1 MRPGKLSAVGVATLL
16 ILSLGVPPEARAA
29 DPAVVSQTRATSASG
44 AGAYDEVSAR
54 RYILDATNRARVAA
68 GLAPVSGDFDLDGVA
83 QHCSQTQAANDTMA
97 HCTGFQTLYP
107 SGWTAASENVA
118 AGYSVESVV
127 DGWMNSS
134 GHRANILRTDATH
147 LGIGYALSSRGRP
160 YFTQNF
166 AAYPNR
172 VVTESPG
179 APEAAGGFVSVSPSR
194 ILDTRTGNGA
204 LRAAVAGF
212 GSVDVQVTG
221 RAGVPV
227 SGVTA
232 VVVNVTVAGASTGGF
247 LTVYPSGVDQPTASN
262 VNFTGGQTIANLA
275 TVKLGSD
282 GRIRVTNNSPGS
294 VHLLA
299 DIAGYYVAG

>member
-1 MRPGKLSAVGVATLL
+1 GVDQPTASNVNFTGGQTIANLATVKLGSDGRIRVTNNSPGSVHLL
-16 ILSLGVPPEARAA
+16 A
-29 DPAVVSQTRATSASG
+29 D
-44 AGAYDEVSAR
+44 
-54 RYILDATNRARVAA
+54 I
-68 GLAPVSGDFDLDGVA
+68 
-83 QHCSQTQAANDTMA
+83 
-97 HCTGFQTLYP
+97 
-107 SGWTAASENVA
+107 
-118 AGYSVESVV
+118 AGYYVAGDDV
-127 DGWMNSS
+127 
-134 GHRANILRTDATH
+134 A
-147 LGIGYALSSRGRP
+147 
-160 YFTQNF
+160 
-166 AAYPNR
+166 
-172 VVTESPG
+172 G

>member
-1 MRPGKLSAVGVATLL
+1 MRPGKLSVLGVAALL
-16 ILSLGVPPEARAA
+16 ILSVGVPLEAHAA
-29 DPAVVSQTRATSASG
+29 DSASLDQTRAISASASG
-44 AGAYDEVSAR
+44 TYDEASAR
-54 RYILDATNRARVAA
+54 RYILDATNRARVSA
-68 GLAPVSGDFDLDGVA
+68 GLAPVSGDFDLDRVA
-83 QHCSQTQAANDTMA
+83 QNCSQTQATNDTMA

-127 DGWMNSS
+127 DAWMNSA
-134 GHRANILRTDATH
+134 GHRDNILRADATH

-166 AAYPNR
+166 ATYPNR
-172 VVTESPG
+172 VATESPG
-179 APEAAGGFVSVSPSR
+179 APVSAGGFVSVAPSR
-194 ILDTRTGNGA
+194 LLDTRVGTGA
-204 LRAAVAGF
+204 LRVAVAGF
-212 GSVDVQVTG
+212 GSVDVQVAG

-232 VVVNVTVAGASTGGF
+232 AVVNVTVAGASAGGF
-247 LTVYPSGVDQPTASN
+247 LTVYPSGVNQPTASN
-262 VNFTGGQTIANLA
+262 VNFTAGQTIANLA

-282 GRIRVTNNSPGS
+282 GKIRLTNNSSGP

-299 DIAGYYVAG
+299 DIAGYYVAD